1 LSEAPQ
7 KKMWGGRFER
17 DPEAGF
23 WEFQRS
29 FGFDRRLL
37 PQELAVDRAWT
48 RALLAAQAITPQ
60 ELAQIHAALD
70 AIEKRAHD
78 EPAWVASSNAED
90 VHHFVEMHVRELA
103 GEAGGKLHTG
113 RSRNELVV
121 TEFRLWIREA
131 AGELRAGLAQLI
143 RALLAH
149 AAQHPALPMPGN
161 THLQHAQPILLAHW
175 LLAHAE
181 GYFHDADR
189 AAFAANTAN
198 ACPMGTGALA
208 GCTVPVDRMAIAREL
223 GFARITRNSLDTVS
237 RRDFPLDYL
246 YALSVTALHL
256 SRLAEDVTWFATPEF
271 AFVTLPDE
279 YSTGS
284 SLMPQKKNPDA
295 WELIRGKC
303 GRVIAA
309 LNGLMVTVKGLP
321 TGYQRDLQEDKEP
334 VFNAHDEVLAMLRVA
349 AGAIAA
355 TKFNAARLRE
365 MAADPGL
372 VATEVADYLVARDV
386 PFREAHEIT
395 GRVIRDAESTGH
407 TLRTLP
413 LEQWKKHSPE
423 FEADLAQ
430 WLTVE
435 SAIARKKSSGGTAP
449 EMVAAALAD
458 AQARLAALEAR

>member
-1 LSEAPQ
+1 MTDAPQ
-7 KKMWGGRFER
+7 KKMWGGRFDR
-17 DPEAGF
+17 DPETGF

-37 PQELAVDRAWT
+37 PQELAVDRAWV
-48 RALLAAQAITPQ
+48 RALQQAGALTRD
-60 ELAQIHAALD
+60 ELKTILAALD
-70 AIEKRAHD
+70 TIEARAAK
-78 EPAWVASSNAED
+78 EPEWVASSNAED

-121 TEFRLWIREA
+121 TEFRMWIREA
-131 AGELRAGLAQLI
+131 AAELRGALAGMI
-143 RALLAH
+143 HALLAH
-149 AAQHPALPMPGN
+149 AENPATPMPGN

-181 GYFHDADR
+181 GFFHDADR
-189 AAFAANTAN
+189 VAFASNTAN
-198 ACPMGTGALA
+198 ACAMGTGALA
-208 GCTVPVDRMAIAREL
+208 GCTVPIDRMAIAREL
-223 GFARITRNSLDTVS
+223 GFERITRNSLDTVS

-256 SRLAEDVTWFATPEF
+256 SRLAEDITWFATPEF
-271 AFVTLPDE
+271 GFVALPDE
-279 YSTGS
+279 FSTGS

-295 WELIRGKC
+295 WELIRGKS
-303 GRVIAA
+303 GRVLGA
-309 LNGLMVTVKGLP
+309 LQSLMITVKGLP

-334 VFNAHDEVLAMLRVA
+334 VFAAHDQVVAMLRVA

-355 TKFNAARLRE
+355 TRFDEKRMSE

-372 VATEVADYLVARDV
+372 VATEVVDYLAAKGV
-386 PFREAHEIT
+386 PFREAHEIV
-395 GRVIRDAESTGH
+395 GRAIRDAESTKH
-407 TLRTLP
+407 TLVNLP
-413 LEQWKKHSPE
+413 LERWKKHSPK
-423 FEADLAQ
+423 FEADVAA

-435 SAIARKKSSGGTAP
+435 SAIARKKSPGGTAQ

-458 AQARLAALEAR
+458 AQERLKQLEGR

>member
-1 LSEAPQ
+1 MTSE

-17 DPEAGF
+17 GPEAGF

-29 FGFDRRLL
+29 LAFDRRLL
-37 PQELAVDRAWT
+37 PQELAVDRAWA
-48 RALLAAQAITPQ
+48 RALQAAKILTGDD
-60 ELAQIHAALD
+60 LGKIHAALD
-70 AIEKRAHD
+70 EIERRAQAD
-78 EPAWVASSNAED
+78 PTWVMSSSAED
-90 VHHFVEMHVRELA
+90 VHHFVEMHVREIA

-121 TEFRLWIREA
+121 TEFRMWIRSA
-131 AGELRAGLAQLI
+131 AAELRAALAQLI
-143 RALLAH
+143 CALLARAENP
-149 AAQHPALPMPGN
+149 AAPMPGN

-181 GYFHDADR
+181 AYFHDADR
-189 AAFAANTAN
+189 VAFAANTAN
-198 ACPMGTGALA
+198 ACPIGTGALA
-208 GCTVPVDRMAIAREL
+208 GCTVPVDRMAIAQEL
-223 GFARITRNSLDTVS
+223 GFERITRNSLDTVS

-256 SRLAEDVTWFATPEF
+256 SRLAEDITWFATPEF

-309 LNGLMVTVKGLP
+309 LNGLMITLKGLP

-334 VFNAHDEVLAMLRVA
+334 VFAAHDEVLGMLRVA
-349 AGAIAA
+349 AGALAA
-355 TKFNAARLRE
+355 TKFNEPRLRE
-365 MAADPGL
+365 AASDPSL
-372 VATEVADYLVARDV
+372 LATEVADYLVAKGV

-395 GRVIRDAESTGH
+395 GRVIRDAESKGH
-407 TLRTLP
+407 TLASLP
-413 LEQWKKHSPE
+413 LEIWKQHAPQFDK
-423 FEADLAQ
+423 DLAQ

-435 SAIARKKSSGGTAP
+435 SAIARKKSPGGTSV
-449 EMVAAALAD
+449 ESVAAALAD
-458 AQARLAALEAR
+458 AQSRLSQLEVR

>member
-1 LSEAPQ
+1 MTIE

-17 DPEAGF
+17 GPDAGF

-29 FGFDRRLL
+29 FDFDRRLL
-37 PQELAVDRAWT
+37 PQELAVDRAWV
-48 RALLAAQAITPQ
+48 RALQQAGALTRD
-60 ELAQIHAALD
+60 ELTAILAALD
-70 AIEKRAHD
+70 AIETRAAN
-78 EPAWVASSNAED
+78 EPEWVASSNAED

-103 GEAGGKLHTG
+103 GEAGSKMHTG

-121 TEFRLWIREA
+121 TEFRMWIREA
-131 AGELRAGLAQLI
+131 AAELRQALAQLI
-143 RALLAH
+143 GALLAR
-149 AAQHPALPMPGN
+149 AETPATPMPGN

-181 GYFHDADR
+181 AYFHDADR

-198 ACPMGTGALA
+198 ACAMGAGALA

-223 GFARITRNSLDTVS
+223 GFERITRNSLDTVS

-256 SRLAEDVTWFATPEF
+256 SRLAEDITWFATPEF
-271 AFVTLPDE
+271 GFVTLPDE
-279 YSTGS
+279 FSTGS

-295 WELIRGKC
+295 WELIRGKS
-303 GRVIAA
+303 GRVVAA
-309 LNGLMVTVKGLP
+309 LQSLMITVKGLP

-334 VFNAHDEVLAMLRVA
+334 VFAAHDQVIAMLRVA
-349 AGAIAA
+349 SGAIAA
-355 TKFNAARLRE
+355 TRFNEARLRE

-372 VATEVADYLVARDV
+372 VATEAVDYLAGKGV
-386 PFREAHEIT
+386 PFREAHEIV
-395 GRVIRDAESTGH
+395 GRVIREAECSGH
-407 TLRTLP
+407 TLLTLP
-413 LEQWKKHSPE
+413 LEKWKQHSPK
-423 FEADLAQ
+423 FGADLTA

-435 SAIARKKSSGGTAP
+435 SAVARKKSPGGTSL

-458 AQARLAALEAR
+458 AQERRKKLEAF